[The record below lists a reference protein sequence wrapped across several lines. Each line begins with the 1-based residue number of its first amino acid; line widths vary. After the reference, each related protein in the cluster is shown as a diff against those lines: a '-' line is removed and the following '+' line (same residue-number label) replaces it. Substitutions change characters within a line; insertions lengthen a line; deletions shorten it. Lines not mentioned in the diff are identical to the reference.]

1 MLRGSDLYPGG
12 KKLNM
17 QETRNRLKDYMG
29 KHDLSIKAVAKLLD
43 RHPLTIW
50 KFLNGKTSKPHD
62 QTIYKIE
69 KLTQSGR

>member
-1 MLRGSDLYPGG
+1 MNDT
-12 KKLNM
+12 K
-17 QETRNRLKDYMG
+17 ERLKRYMG
-29 KHDLSIKAVAKLLD
+29 EHDLSIKAVAKLLD

-50 KFLNGKTSKPHD
+50 RFLNGKTSKPHD

>member
-1 MLRGSDLYPGG
+1 M
-12 KKLNM
+12 NM

-29 KHDLSIKAVAKLLD
+29 KHDLSIRAVAKLLD

-50 KFLNGKTSKPHD
+50 KFLNGKTTPHN